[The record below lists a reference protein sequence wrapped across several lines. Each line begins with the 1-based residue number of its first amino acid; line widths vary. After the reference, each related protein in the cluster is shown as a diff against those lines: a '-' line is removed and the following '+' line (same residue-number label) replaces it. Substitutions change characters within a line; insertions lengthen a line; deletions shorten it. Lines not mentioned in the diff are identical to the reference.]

1 MMLGLGGF
9 LRTSRRTGLLF
20 KRARYT
26 FLMWKLFLALWFFF
40 ACCLAHAQD
49 NSSVRAL
56 FVEDQRDRGIPYADD
71 GVHMLSKAEADKLP
85 DHSQDFGARDVGR
98 LKQAKTLLGN
108 GSIVTAHD
116 FRYAALLFQHGQKA
130 DDYLMAHV
138 LAIRA
143 VGLGDLSSQN
153 LAALTLDRYLQS
165 IGRGQIFGSQYL
177 TESYA
182 YRLQHS
188 TEKNVDE
195 KAAAKGDADTLQPYD
210 ESLVPDSLRHS
221 FCIASLAEQKKA
233 VEDARKTKNLEIPIV
248 RDCHFK

>member
-1 MMLGLGGF
+1 M
-9 LRTSRRTGLLF
+9 RIT
-20 KRARYT
+20 
-26 FLMWKLFLALWFFF
+26 FLAL
-40 ACCLAHAQD
+40 CCLFASCSVQAQD

-56 FVEDQRDRGIPYADD
+56 FVEDQRDRGIPYSDD
-71 GVHMLSKAEADKLP
+71 GVHMLPKAEADKLP
-85 DHSQDFGARDVGR
+85 DHSQDFGMRDVGR
-98 LKQAKTLLGN
+98 LKQVKALLEK

-116 FRYAALLFQHGQKA
+116 FRYAAILFQHGQQP

-188 TEKNVDE
+188 TEKDVDE
-195 KAAAKGDADTLQPYD
+195 KAAAKGDGDTLQPYE
-210 ESLVPDSLRHS
+210 ESLVPDSLRHA
-221 FCIASLAEQKKA
+221 FCIPSLAEQKKA

-248 RDCHFK
+248 KDCHFK